1 MSSNS
6 GTSIPAAY
14 RYYGIFGATF
24 LFAAIFLTVFF
35 RSRLE
40 RRRRLLARSLVAHSV
55 FDIEPP
61 KLFDVHFVSCESTQ
75 KMPPEWPWE
84 DLMPLSVS
92 TSNATLP
99 PTKGDATSNF
109 NIYVLSRMAVLINMP
124 SSGCPPMSDSAQRNE
139 IPLPYF
145 DIGSMEIGIL
155 PGSRDG
161 SSLP

>member
-1 MSSNS
+1 MAMGRPHGKYILS
-6 GTSIPAAY
+6 P
-14 RYYGIFGATF
+14 RCFH
-24 LFAAIFLTVFF
+24 L
-35 RSRLE
+35 RSRFILE
-40 RRRRLLARSLVAHSV
+40 
-55 FDIEPP
+55 
-61 KLFDVHFVSCESTQ
+61 K
-75 KMPPEWPWE
+75 K
-84 DLMPLSVS
+84 PLSVS